1 MMTRES
7 YSTRSRSTSVGTLW
21 YGFRSRRSSGNL
33 PGSTLTMSMLM
44 PFSAST
50 MRVRWLHGSLGAEKS
65 VMMDRL
71 LDKFPLPQYQR
82 RRTLR
87 RHRPTRPRPSMD
99 VFPVFLLQQHRE
111 PRERDEEEHHP
122 YAEGSPLRLVR
133 LADVVE
139 EVHGITNERIVV
151 GLGQTTR
158 DDHLE
163 FLEFP
168 LRDRFSVL
176 ALLLHVPEDG
186 LLDAFELRKGV
197 GHGRSGQP
205 EVIHAR

>member
-1 MMTRES
+1 
-7 YSTRSRSTSVGTLW
+7 
-21 YGFRSRRSSGNL
+21 
-33 PGSTLTMSMLM
+33 MSMLM

-87 RHRPTRPRPSMD
+87 RHGPSMD
-99 VFPVFLLQQHRE
+99 VFPIFLLQQHRE
-111 PRERDEEEHHP
+111 PRERDEEEHYP
-122 YAEGSPLRLVR
+122 DTEGPPLRLIR
-133 LADVVE
+133 LAHVVE

-158 DDHLE
+158 DDDLE

-168 LRDRFSVL
+168 LGDRFSVL
-176 ALLLHVPEDG
+176 ALLLHVAEDG
-186 LLDAFELRKGV
+186 LLHATWRRKI
-197 GHGRSGQP
+197 GRA
-205 EVIHAR
+205 H